1 MSRRS
6 GEPPLVTGWPFIG
19 VTLDYASNP
28 LRFLRDTQKKH
39 GDVFTCAIAGK
50 YFTFVTDP
58 FSFSAVV
65 RQSKNLDFQKFALGF
80 SRRVSESDEIKCI
93 MLQMTDK
100 KALGYSYN
108 PDIKRLRWCDRRR
121 KHHYTTS

>member
-1 MSRRS
+1 MDKTALSICSRRS
-6 GEPPLVTGWPFIG
+6 GEPPLVPGWPFIG
-19 VTLDYASNP
+19 VTLDYVSNP

-65 RQSKNLDFQKFALGF
+65 RQSKHLDFQKFALSF

-93 MLQMTDK
+93 MLQMTV
-100 KALGYSYN
+100 LL
-108 PDIKRLRWCDRRR
+108 IR
-121 KHHYTTS
+121 KH